1 MKRLILLMI
10 VIALMLPVRAAA
22 AELSV
27 FDKDIAGIEESIPE
41 GSREAFSELGIA
53 SVSDLISKGIDLSS
67 LLLYAGGL
75 VQRYADTPFSVM
87 LLLIIIIIM
96 TAVAESYSFSLRY
109 TDTREI
115 MGVVV
120 SLYLAAALISP
131 ISGLIDSSVKV
142 IEGASAVMAV
152 YLPVMVGMIAFSG
165 RMMTSAGCYA
175 ATATASQLIS
185 QLSASVLAPLLKL
198 FLSLSV
204 SSGVCPRMKLSGV
217 IEMTSKGFR
226 WLLTFSMAVFTAVIG
241 LNSALSNA
249 SDTVAG
255 KAARFTLS
263 SFVPIIG
270 SAVADAYQTVQGSLG
285 LLRSGAGVFVILS
298 VAAAFAPLI
307 VKAVLWSAA
316 LYIARLAQDALS
328 VNSTARMLG
337 ALSAFMAALRAV
349 LVAVMT
355 AFIISSAAMLSVGGK
370 T

>member
-87 LLLIIIIIM
+87 LLLIIIIIL

-142 IEGASAVMAV
+142 IERFRDVKYSVDDGIIYSEVNALLDGTADDALREKYAPV
-152 YLPVMVGMIAFSG
+152 YEELFVAKE
-165 RMMTSAGCYA
+165 
-175 ATATASQLIS
+175 
-185 QLSASVLAPLLKL
+185 LADILK
-198 FLSLSV
+198 
-204 SSGVCPRMKLSGV
+204 
-217 IEMTSKGFR
+217 
-226 WLLTFSMAVFTAVIG
+226 A
-241 LNSALSNA
+241 
-249 SDTVAG
+249 
-255 KAARFTLS
+255 KAAQRGELEIESSELRF
-263 SFVPIIG
+263 
-270 SAVADAYQTVQGSLG
+270 
-285 LLRSGAGVFVILS
+285 
-298 VAAAFAPLI
+298 
-307 VKAVLWSAA
+307 VL
-316 LYIARLAQDALS
+316 DE
-328 VNSTARMLG
+328 N
-337 ALSAFMAALRAV
+337 
-349 LVAVMT
+349 
-355 AFIISSAAMLSVGGK
+355 GGRRVSDR
-370 T
+370 TG